1 MPPVVKVRFC
11 SVSIMSGGVEQETL
25 LETLLGLGGGRASFL
40 AAVSCVLEMRLGDSL
55 LLLLEGLVLVWD
67 SSDAWLLCSACC
79 AVACSFQMKNSSSV
93 IDSPF
98 GLVGSPSWDLMAL
111 LHWSWTPA

>member
-1 MPPVVKVRFC
+1 VPPVVKVRFC
-11 SVSIMSGGVEQETL
+11 SVSIMSGGVGQEAL
-25 LETLLGLGGGRASFL
+25 LETLLGLGGGRANFL

-55 LLLLEGLVLVWD
+55 LLLLEGLVLV
-67 SSDAWLLCSACC
+67 CSACC

>member
-1 MPPVVKVRFC
+1 MESGVPPVVKVRFC

-55 LLLLEGLVLVWD
+55 LLLLEVLVLALD
-67 SSDAWLLCSACC
+67 SRALMRALRLPI
-79 AVACSFQMKNSSSV
+79 SV
-93 IDSPF
+93 LK
-98 GLVGSPSWDLMAL
+98 LVLKFWNELVMLAIIEARLGD
-111 LHWSWTPA
+111 